1 MKKVTIYI
9 FSILLLLLIAGCNN
23 SESSLSESDNNHFIL
38 EQYKEI
44 RNMGGFIPE
53 KIKFDMYTT
62 NWFYKLNSI
71 LNNGNYDDQNTLK
84 IFLSDFDVLDTSNY
98 EKYNSSMVPNIIYTL
113 SFLEL
118 TSQLNISIEDKTKKE
133 IINNLL
139 SRQDPNT
146 GYFMSDNE
154 DMNDALF
161 TTFSIEILNI
171 LNEEVLY
178 GDKLIQTIKKE
189 NKSDWYLIQVLL
201 LLNKDI
207 PEDLVEKAKNQILEN
222 EAIDNIVKLN
232 LAYTMKKNIDYVS
245 PNEINIPWEQF
256 TEPKTLY
263 QISYLVN
270 GDFPFEMKEEIIN
283 LMNNRKSEVGW
294 GTASELSIFYTYL
307 GISILKNSNSLE
319 QINQTKVNS
328 FFSTKVNDF
337 HYISTVEKERLNYND
352 LVDLQSIIKSLS
364 GSDYLKKELK
374 EILEIQVKLYNNE
387 KFTPSIGALIESVI
401 ISNNESLLSQF
412 NYINTELS
420 DIETLDD
427 LYSYTLQ
434 SYNTGKISEE
444 KKTEILKRLEL
455 FNTGKDFFYSSELD
469 KGSSIEGLYQ
479 AYTITNLLRE
489 TLDRLH

>member
-154 DMNDALF
+154 DMNDVF
-161 TTFSIEILNI
+161 
-171 LNEEVLY
+171 
-178 GDKLIQTIKKE
+178 
-189 NKSDWYLIQVLL
+189 
-201 LLNKDI
+201 
-207 PEDLVEKAKNQILEN
+207 
-222 EAIDNIVKLN
+222 
-232 LAYTMKKNIDYVS
+232 
-245 PNEINIPWEQF
+245 
-256 TEPKTLY
+256 
-263 QISYLVN
+263 
-270 GDFPFEMKEEIIN
+270 
-283 LMNNRKSEVGW
+283 
-294 GTASELSIFYTYL
+294 LSI
-307 GISILKNSNSLE
+307 
-319 QINQTKVNS
+319 
-328 FFSTKVNDF
+328 
-337 HYISTVEKERLNYND
+337 
-352 LVDLQSIIKSLS
+352 
-364 GSDYLKKELK
+364 
-374 EILEIQVKLYNNE
+374 
-387 KFTPSIGALIESVI
+387 
-401 ISNNESLLSQF
+401 
-412 NYINTELS
+412 
-420 DIETLDD
+420 
-427 LYSYTLQ
+427 
-434 SYNTGKISEE
+434 
-444 KKTEILKRLEL
+444 
-455 FNTGKDFFYSSELD
+455 
-469 KGSSIEGLYQ
+469 
-479 AYTITNLLRE
+479 
-489 TLDRLH
+489 